1 MTLEELGSVGEF
13 VGALAVLVTLIYLAV
28 QIHQHTKTV
37 KAQINQARSDSFQ
50 QVQLALMN
58 SDEMLEIAGK
68 LKGEKPW
75 DVSRLDSLDDIEK
88 RRLRQYLI
96 IQRDR
101 ADNLFYQNSLGLIE
115 KEYYESQVA
124 FNILTFG
131 PFWQK
136 MLGDFGRPSF
146 SREIDRILSD

>member
-75 DVSRLDSLDDIEK
+75 DVSQLDSLDLN
-88 RRLRQYLI
+88 R
-96 IQRDR
+96 
-101 ADNLFYQNSLGLIE
+101 
-115 KEYYESQVA
+115 
-124 FNILTFG
+124 
-131 PFWQK
+131 
-136 MLGDFGRPSF
+136 
-146 SREIDRILSD
+146 

>member
-1 MTLEELGSVGEF
+1 LTLEELGSVKEF

-75 DVSRLDSLDDIEK
+75 DVSQLDSLDLN
-88 RRLRQYLI
+88 R
-96 IQRDR
+96 
-101 ADNLFYQNSLGLIE
+101 
-115 KEYYESQVA
+115 
-124 FNILTFG
+124 
-131 PFWQK
+131 
-136 MLGDFGRPSF
+136 
-146 SREIDRILSD
+146 

>member
-68 LKGEKPW
+68 LKGEKLW
-75 DVSRLDSLDDIEK
+75 DVSQLDSLDLN
-88 RRLRQYLI
+88 R
-96 IQRDR
+96 
-101 ADNLFYQNSLGLIE
+101 
-115 KEYYESQVA
+115 
-124 FNILTFG
+124 
-131 PFWQK
+131 
-136 MLGDFGRPSF
+136 
-146 SREIDRILSD
+146 

>member
-1 MTLEELGSVGEF
+1 LTLEELGSVKEF

-37 KAQINQARSDSFQ
+37 KAQIHQARSDSFQ

-75 DVSRLDSLDDIEK
+75 DVSQLDSLDLN
-88 RRLRQYLI
+88 R
-96 IQRDR
+96 
-101 ADNLFYQNSLGLIE
+101 
-115 KEYYESQVA
+115 
-124 FNILTFG
+124 
-131 PFWQK
+131 
-136 MLGDFGRPSF
+136 
-146 SREIDRILSD
+146 

>member
-1 MTLEELGSVGEF
+1 LTLEELGSVGEF

-75 DVSRLDSLDDIEK
+75 DVSQLDSLDLN
-88 RRLRQYLI
+88 R
-96 IQRDR
+96 
-101 ADNLFYQNSLGLIE
+101 
-115 KEYYESQVA
+115 
-124 FNILTFG
+124 
-131 PFWQK
+131 
-136 MLGDFGRPSF
+136 
-146 SREIDRILSD
+146 

>member
-1 MTLEELGSVGEF
+1 MTLEELGSVKEF

-75 DVSRLDSLDDIEK
+75 DVSQLDSLDLN
-88 RRLRQYLI
+88 R
-96 IQRDR
+96 
-101 ADNLFYQNSLGLIE
+101 
-115 KEYYESQVA
+115 
-124 FNILTFG
+124 
-131 PFWQK
+131 
-136 MLGDFGRPSF
+136 
-146 SREIDRILSD
+146 